1 MSKLL
6 ILGDSQVER
15 VWNNVRGNR
24 EILRSALYIP
34 VKNRNSIIP
43 GLQAVKPTVRVRYEI
58 KM

>member
-43 GLQAVKPTVRVRYEI
+43 GLQAVKPTVRVLYEI